1 MIASAEATADPGST
15 PSRILDA
22 AEALFAQHGFAGTA
36 VRDIAASCELNPAS
50 LYNHFESK
58 QALYE
63 AVLARGIGPL
73 IETLRRSAESGP
85 GPLPADRLI
94 DDVMLHL
101 ARTPHIPRLI
111 YQEAASGGMHLA
123 RLAQRWIRPLV
134 AQGVAAAKRET
145 AQGWDDDE
153 VPLMIM
159 AWMNLVFSP
168 FALAPLLA
176 EVFSL
181 DPLAPT
187 ALERQNRFLKKLA
200 RRLGVPAPAPR
211 PSLKRTPKRKPR

>member
-1 MIASAEATADPGST
+1 
-15 PSRILDA
+15 
-22 AEALFAQHGFAGTA
+22 
-36 VRDIAASCELNPAS
+36 
-50 LYNHFESK
+50 
-58 QALYE
+58 
-63 AVLARGIGPL
+63 
-73 IETLRRSAESGP
+73 
-85 GPLPADRLI
+85 
-94 DDVMLHL
+94 
-101 ARTPHIPRLI
+101 
-111 YQEAASGGMHLA
+111 MHLA